1 MFRTLTSLGV
11 GAFMLAT
18 CITLGVGSLF
28 ASEKEAIQEEQ
39 SFIIGEYFVC
49 DVTRET
55 FADVLVEK
63 ALGPIYQRH
72 VDSGELNGWG
82 WLRHNYGGRWR
93 RLLFA
98 TGNDLDTMMAART
111 AILEEQQTENL
122 EDFREFNSICGSHD
136 DLIWVQAAG
145 LEATT
150 PDNLGPVSYSTYY
163 ACSQAGQERADE
175 IVQQLFAPHINELVE
190 SGQITTWGWHSHVIG
205 GRFRR
210 LMTYSGMS
218 HPELIDAVNTY
229 SAAASAENQA
239 MANEFDQICSSHQD
253 YLWERVLPNPDGGD

>member
-1 MFRTLTSLGV
+1 MFRTVTTAGV
-11 GAFMLAT
+11 GAFILVT

-28 ASEKEAIQEEQ
+28 ASENEVIQEEQ
-39 SFIIGEYFVC
+39 NFIIGEYFVC
-49 DVTRET
+49 DVTREN

-111 AILEEQQTENL
+111 AILEEQQTENPD
-122 EDFREFNSICGSHD
+122 DFREFMSICGSHD
-136 DLIWVQAAG
+136 DLIWSQTAG
-145 LEATT
+145 QEATT

-163 ACSQAGQERADE
+163 ACNQAGQARADE
-175 IVQQLFAPHINELVE
+175 IVQQLFAPHINALVE
-190 SGQITTWGWHSHVIG
+190 SGQITTWSWYSHVIG

-218 HPELIDAVNTY
+218 HSELIDAVNTY
-229 SAAASAENQA
+229 SGAASAENQA
-239 MANEFDQICSSHQD
+239 MANEFNQICSSHQD
-253 YLWERVLPNPDGGD
+253 YLWERVLPNPDGGG